1 MCKGYYLPIKREQK
15 HFIVT
20 DASIYWAFTLNRLYS
35 LLLKYVLEKVI
46 LLLTTDLN
54 KVLNFTEGSKRVAQI
69 GTDLETQSTNF
80 PQLFLS
86 YAML

>member
-1 MCKGYYLPIKREQK
+1 MCKGYYLPNKRDQK

-46 LLLTTDLN
+46 LLLTTDL
-54 KVLNFTEGSKRVAQI
+54 
-69 GTDLETQSTNF
+69 D
-80 PQLFLS
+80 
-86 YAML
+86 